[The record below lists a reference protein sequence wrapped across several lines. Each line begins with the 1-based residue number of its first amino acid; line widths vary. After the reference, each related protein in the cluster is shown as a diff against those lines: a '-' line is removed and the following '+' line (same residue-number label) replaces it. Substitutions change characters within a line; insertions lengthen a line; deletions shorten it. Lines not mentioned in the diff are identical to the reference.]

1 MHSHVSQRVLKLAA
15 SCRLLT
21 GPARSV
27 VATPQERAAWLAQGA
42 RAGPGPGAA
51 QHPPAALPALP
62 PAAGRA
68 PGPGTPRPLVPA
80 APPASTR
87 RSACPSYSGYRPGP
101 RSAFFQGAGHARGL
115 GAFLPPPSPRLV
127 PWAAPARLLAGPA
140 RSVAATPQERAARLA

>member
-1 MHSHVSQRVLKLAA
+1 MHSHVSQRVLNLAA
-15 SCRLLT
+15 SCRLLA

-101 RSAFFQGAGHARGL
+101 RSALLLAAGPGAALAR
-115 GAFLPPPSPRLV
+115 AFSPPPPRDLPPP
-127 PWAAPARLLAGPA
+127 GPV
-140 RSVAATPQERAARLA
+140 SLGPSS